1 MCQCPKSGKPH
12 FYIVF
17 TVGDYDPHRC
27 QCPKSGKPHF
37 YESCGNPERHRGTMC
52 QCPKSGKPHFYVD
65 TGEVSDEHFNVCQ
78 CPKSGKPH
86 FYPALLEPAYLAAL
100 RACFCRYVSEY
111 SDNQAE
117 TGLKVG
123 RRQIVLF

>member
-1 MCQCPKSGKPH
+1 MNIQTFILSEAFIVHVNALSRANPISTEQEQKPAEQP
-12 FYIVF
+12 
-17 TVGDYDPHRC
+17 TEQC

-100 RACFCRYVSEY
+100 RACFCRYFSEY
-111 SDNQAE
+111 SDN
-117 TGLKVG
+117 
-123 RRQIVLF
+123 